1 MQAADVGGRRLA
13 TDSEAQNFGFSLIIS
28 FIVLCQIRYRQ
39 NFAVCFVVHFAMDFD

>member
-1 MQAADVGGRRLA
+1 MQAADVGGRRVA

-39 NFAVCFVVHFAMDFD
+39 NFSVCFVVRFAMDFD

>member
-28 FIVLCQIRYRQ
+28 FIVYCLVS
-39 NFAVCFVVHFAMDFD
+39 NPLPS